1 MGMTW
6 GLHFPASNYC
16 ISLKYKHRD
25 MATIRFFLKAI
36 PTLNNG
42 DLTSVPQTVLFRY
55 RPNAN
60 FDLTLATPFKINPL
74 NWIASDQQWDEEQI
88 TTSARLQV
96 KKLLNDQIRK
106 FNSDLSFFRKTV
118 CDFID
123 TISDNDANM
132 QREKIKDFVL
142 TKYFANKIK
151 VEKTFNPKLIPNKF
165 SELID
170 FYIQQ
175 RSFGDVTEGTKPLAY
190 NTVKKYNTL
199 KNVLM
204 SFNSKLHATEIN
216 DVWRVE
222 FAIWLT
228 SKRYSENTQT
238 KFIKDIKMLCKY
250 AYKDHNIS
258 KQVLS
263 WKIIN
268 DPKNVS
274 EYIAFSPEQLE
285 RLRTAI
291 MPSERLDNARDFLLI
306 SSFSSVRISELF
318 TMKKDKVFNI
328 GEDYYIDVIEKKN
341 LNKTGGKKIVYLLPQ
356 VIAILNKRNGEFPR
370 KISEQKYNEYIK
382 EVCEIAGFTEVIEW
396 GKVEVT
402 KSGKRKVICKEPFYK
417 FISSHSGRATYIS
430 IFNDRIPT
438 EIIQIQT
445 NHHSLEMVEHYDK
458 TDERDKMI
466 QRAKAVA
473 DAHRNL
479 DEYQP
484 VKLKAV

>member
-1 MGMTW
+1 
-6 GLHFPASNYC
+6 
-16 ISLKYKHRD
+16 
-25 MATIRFFLKAI
+25 MATIRFFLKSI
-36 PTLNNG
+36 QTLKNG
-42 DLTSVPQTVLFRY
+42 DLTSIPQTVLFRY
-55 RPNAN
+55 RPNSN
-60 FDLTLATPFKINPL
+60 FDLTLATPFKINPN
-74 NWIASDQQWDEEQI
+74 NWDLSNQQWNEAQI
-88 TTSARLQV
+88 LKGARLQET
-96 KKLLNDQIRK
+96 KLLNDEIAK
-106 FNSDLSFFRKTV
+106 FNSNLSSFRKNI

-151 VEKTFNPKLIPNKF
+151 VEKTINPKLIPNKF

-175 RSFGDVTEGTKPLAY
+175 RSFGDITEGTKPLAY

-199 KNVLM
+199 KNILK
-204 SFNSKLHATEIN
+204 SYNPNLQATELN

-222 FAIWLT
+222 FTGWL
-228 SKRYSENTQT
+228 SKKLYSENSQT
-238 KFIKDIKMLCKY
+238 KLIKDIKMLCKY

-268 DPKNVS
+268 NPKNVS
-274 EYIAFSPEQLE
+274 EYIAFSPIQLE
-285 RLRTAI
+285 KLRTAI
-291 MPSERLDNARDFLLI
+291 MPSERLDNARDLLLI
-306 SSFSSVRISELF
+306 ASFSSVRVSELF
-318 TMKKDKVFNI
+318 TMKKDQVFNI
-328 GEDYYIDVIEKKN
+328 GEDYYIDVVEKKN
-341 LNKTGGKKIVYLLPQ
+341 LNKTGGKKIIYLLPQ

-382 EVCEIAGFTEVIEW
+382 EVCEVAGFTEIIEW
-396 GKVEVT
+396 GKIEVT
-402 KSGKRKVICKEPFYK
+402 KSGKRKVICKQPFFK
-417 FISSHSGRATYIS
+417 FISSHSARATYIS
-430 IFNDRIPT
+430 LFSDRIPA

-458 TDERDKMI
+458 TNERDKMI
-466 QRAKAVA
+466 QRAKTVA

-479 DEYQP
+479 NEYQP
-484 VKLKAV
+484 VKLKVV

>member
-1 MGMTW
+1 
-6 GLHFPASNYC
+6 
-16 ISLKYKHRD
+16 

-36 PTLNNG
+36 PTSNNG

-74 NWIASDQQWDEEQI
+74 NWDAPNQKWNTEQI
-88 TTSARLQV
+88 TKGAKLQD
-96 KKLLNDQIRK
+96 KKLLNDEINR

-123 TISDNDANM
+123 TISDNNADM
-132 QREKIKDFVL
+132 QRNKIKDFVL
-142 TKYFANKIK
+142 KNYFANKIK
-151 VEKTFNPKLIPNKF
+151 VDKTVNPKLIPNKF

-268 DPKNVS
+268 NPKNVS
-274 EYIAFSPEQLE
+274 EYIAFSPIQLE
-285 RLRTAI
+285 KLRTAI
-291 MPSERLDNARDFLLI
+291 MPSERLDNARDLLLI
-306 SSFSSVRISELF
+306 SCFSSVRVSELL

-328 GEDYYIDVIEKKN
+328 GEDYYIDVVEKKN

-356 VIAILNKRNGEFPR
+356 VIAILNKRNGDFPR

-484 VKLKAV
+484 VKLKVV